1 MAYIGKTQRKIGGN
15 NFQSEYF
22 SGDGATT
29 SYPLGFTAVSNASI
43 LVTIDGV
50 KQHTTAY
57 NISSNGDDLIFVEA
71 PPTTSAIE
79 VLYFGVESIVTPI
92 PPSNSIGINELSIS
106 PALLTQAQTFIGK
119 QNIVVSSGN
128 SLELTGGP
136 LLTDSTVNATNF
148 IGSGTGLTDL
158 TLSNFSDH
166 LSLEVVDPAIL
177 SRGQLLE
184 EIAADSGQDR
194 IIISL
199 DENEDTTVKET
210 TGVEGQ
216 VGIAGNATN
225 VPVTSS
231 GLQYFFTFPTAQ
243 YNEGNHASP
252 QPNLVGFTNVNGK
265 EIVAGF
271 DPNGNKLGLQE
282 MGTGVKLTWSIVPNN
297 VLLSNWESLAS
308 TEKTVDFADTSNG
321 VGFDPIV
328 DIRNCFEQL
337 NTISGLSFYE
347 IDYYEIDY
355 TDSRR
360 TDANDTDLAHI
371 NIYCCDFSVINS
383 TALAHAF
390 FPGYSDSSDNHL
402 TYRKRKGW
410 GSDEGPNTADL
421 YPTGSEIA
429 FNSAVDFFEGTQNPS
444 GNTTAYS
451 FKTVFKHELCHALG
465 LAHTNDT
472 ETIMFPS
479 ATVAVDEKPLS
490 IGELQ
495 GLQTIYGLPKSGTS
509 SSVFRS
515 KITDENG
522 SSIVGR
528 DVKDVVTIQRDFV
541 RIGTAYDDTQLLVKG
556 KVGINTSFP
565 TAELD
570 VGGKISTVELSTVKL
585 STVEP
590 IKETVYTIVQAASG
604 SPTSISPLNGGVQTL
619 AAVVGGT
626 INFVDMVDGQSIILM
641 ITDAIT
647 YPLIFTGI
655 TWVTPVGNVLPILT
669 DSSTLVIWK
678 VDSTLYGAYVGSYH
692 TP

>member
-166 LSLEVVDPAIL
+166 LSLEVVDPALL

-199 DENEDTTVKET
+199 DESEDTTVKET

-216 VGIAGNATN
+216 VGVAGNATN

-297 VLLSNWESLAS
+297 VLISNWEDVST

-321 VGFDPIV
+321 IGFDPTV

-347 IDYYEIDY
+347 IDYA
-355 TDSRR
+355 DSRR
-360 TDANDTDLAHI
+360 IDANDMDLAHI
-371 NIYCCDFSVINS
+371 NIYCFDFNNISS

-390 FPGYSDSSDNHL
+390 YPGYSDSSDNHL
-402 TYRKRKGW
+402 TYRKRM
-410 GSDEGPNTADL
+410 EV
-421 YPTGSEIA
+421 GSEIA

-451 FKTVFKHELCHALG
+451 FKTTFKHELCHALG

-509 SSVFRS
+509 SSIFRS

-522 SSIVGR
+522 SSIAGR

-565 TAELD
+565 TSELD

-604 SPTSISPLNGGVQTL
+604 VTTSISPLNGGVQTL

-626 INFVDMVDGQSIILM
+626 IDFVDMVDGQSIILM

-655 TWVTPVGNVLPILT
+655 TWVTPVGNVLPILS

-678 VDSTLYGAYVGSYH
+678 VDSTLYGAYAGSYH

>member
-57 NISSNGDDLIFVEA
+57 NISSSGDDLIFVEA

-136 LLTDSTVNATNF
+136 LLTNSTVNATNF

-199 DENEDTTVKET
+199 DESEDTTVKVT

-216 VGIAGNATN
+216 VGVAGNATN

-243 YNEGNHASP
+243 YNEGNHAIP
-252 QPNLVGFTNVNGK
+252 QPNLVGFTNVNGE
-265 EIVAGF
+265 EIISGI

-297 VLLSNWESLAS
+297 VLLSNWEDVST

-321 VGFDPIV
+321 VGFDPTV

-347 IDYYEIDY
+347 IDYTDY
-355 TDSRR
+355 ARR
-360 TDANDTDLAHI
+360 TDANDMDLAHI
-371 NIYCCDFSVINS
+371 NIYCFDFSNISS

-390 FPGYSDSSDNHL
+390 YPGYSDSSDNHL
-402 TYRKRKGW
+402 TYRKRM
-410 GSDEGPNTADL
+410 EV
-421 YPTGSEIA
+421 GSEIA
-429 FNSAVDFFEGTQNPS
+429 FNTVPDFFEGTQNPS

-556 KVGINTSFP
+556 KIGINTSFP

-570 VGGKISTVELSTVKL
+570 VGGKISTVELATVKL

-619 AAVVGGT
+619 TAVVGGT

-655 TWVTPVGNVLPILT
+655 TWVTPVGNALPTLT

>member
-57 NISSNGDDLIFVEA
+57 NISSSGDDLIFVEA

-136 LLTDSTVNATNF
+136 LLTNSTVNATNF

-199 DENEDTTVKET
+199 DESEDTTVKVT

-216 VGIAGNATN
+216 VGVAGNATN

-243 YNEGNHASP
+243 YNEGNHAIP
-252 QPNLVGFTNVNGK
+252 QPNLVGFTNVNGE
-265 EIVAGF
+265 EIISGI

-297 VLLSNWESLAS
+297 VLLSNWEDVST

-321 VGFDPIV
+321 VGFDPTV

-347 IDYYEIDY
+347 IDYTDY
-355 TDSRR
+355 ARR
-360 TDANDTDLAHI
+360 TDANDMDLAHI
-371 NIYCCDFSVINS
+371 NIYCFDFSNISS

-390 FPGYSDSSDNHL
+390 YPGYSDSSDNHL
-402 TYRKRKGW
+402 TYRKRM
-410 GSDEGPNTADL
+410 EV
-421 YPTGSEIA
+421 GSEIA
-429 FNSAVDFFEGTQNPS
+429 FNTVPDFFEGTQNPS

-619 AAVVGGT
+619 TAVVGGT

-655 TWVTPVGNVLPILT
+655 TWVTPVGNALPTLT

>member
-57 NISSNGDDLIFVEA
+57 NISSSGDDLIFVEA

-136 LLTDSTVNATNF
+136 LLTNSTVNATNF

-199 DENEDTTVKET
+199 DESEDTTVKVT

-216 VGIAGNATN
+216 VGVAGNATN

-243 YNEGNHASP
+243 YNEGNHAIP
-252 QPNLVGFTNVNGK
+252 QPNLVGFTNVNGE
-265 EIVAGF
+265 EIISGI

-297 VLLSNWESLAS
+297 VLLSNWEDVST

-321 VGFDPIV
+321 VGFDPTV

-347 IDYYEIDY
+347 IDYTDY
-355 TDSRR
+355 ARR
-360 TDANDTDLAHI
+360 TDANDMDLAHI
-371 NIYCCDFSVINS
+371 NIYCFDFSNISS

-390 FPGYSDSSDNHL
+390 YPGYSDSSDNHL
-402 TYRKRKGW
+402 TYRKRM
-410 GSDEGPNTADL
+410 EV
-421 YPTGSEIA
+421 GSEIA
-429 FNSAVDFFEGTQNPS
+429 FNTVPDFFEGTQNPS

-556 KVGINTSFP
+556 KIGINTSFP

-570 VGGKISTVELSTVKL
+570 VGGKISTVELATVKL

-619 AAVVGGT
+619 TAVVGGT

-641 ITDAIT
+641 ITNAIT

-655 TWVTPVGNVLPILT
+655 TWVTPVGNALPTLT

>member
-29 SYPLGFTAVSNASI
+29 SYPMGFTAVSNASI

-119 QNIVVSSGN
+119 QNIVVDSGSGN

-136 LLTDSTVNATNF
+136 LLTDSTVTSTNF
-148 IGSGTGLTDL
+148 IGPGTGLTDL

-166 LSLEVVDPAIL
+166 LSLEVVDPAL
-177 SRGQLLE
+177 LNRGQLLE

-199 DENEDTTVKET
+199 DESEDTTVKVT

-216 VGIAGNATN
+216 VGVAGNATN

-243 YNEGNHASP
+243 YNEGNHAIP
-252 QPNLVGFTNVNGK
+252 QPNLVGFTNSYGSNPVK
-265 EIVAGF
+265 HATIKSGF

-282 MGTGVKLTWSIVPNN
+282 MGTGVKLTWSIVPDN
-297 VLLSNWESLAS
+297 VLLSNWESLAN

-321 VGFDPIV
+321 VGFDPTV
-328 DIRNCFEQL
+328 DIRDCFEQL
-337 NTISGLSFYE
+337 NTISGLSF
-347 IDYYEIDY
+347 YEIDY

-371 NIYCCDFSVINS
+371 NIYCCDFSVVNS

-421 YPTGSEIA
+421 DPTGSEIA
-429 FNSAVDFFEGTQNPS
+429 FNSAVDFFEGNQNPS

-565 TAELD
+565 TSELD

-590 IKETVYTIVQAASG
+590 IKETVYTIVQAGSG
-604 SPTSISPLNGGVQTL
+604 PTYISPLNGGVQTL
-619 AAVVGGT
+619 TVAAAGA
-626 INFVDMVDGQSIILM
+626 IEFADMVDGQSIILM
-641 ITDAIT
+641 VTGAST
-647 YPLIFTGI
+647 YSLSWSV
-655 TWVTPVGNVLPILT
+655 TWVTPVGNVLPTLT

-678 VDSTLYGAYVGSYH
+678 VGSTLYGAFVGSYV
-692 TP
+692 